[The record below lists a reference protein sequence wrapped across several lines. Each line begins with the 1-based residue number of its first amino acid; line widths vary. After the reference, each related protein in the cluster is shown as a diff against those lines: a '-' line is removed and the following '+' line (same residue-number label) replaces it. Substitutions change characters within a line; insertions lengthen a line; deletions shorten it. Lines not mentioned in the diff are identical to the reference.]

1 MSNALEVSITLD
13 DVFAVV
19 QNKRAPLAP
28 ELAGYLALEIAEGA
42 DGKGGDVN
50 PRSVYIAD
58 EGTVALVRPKRDAAV
73 GNAEASI
80 RSILGRLL
88 EASGSQTPALAA
100 ASRRKA
106 TGNLGALSRSWRRPS
121 SR

>member
-1 MSNALEVSITLD
+1 MAGALESSITIE
-13 DVFAVV
+13 DVFAMVGS
-19 QNKRAPLAP
+19 NKVPLAP

-42 DGKGGDVN
+42 DAAGGDVD
-50 PRSVYIAD
+50 PKAVYIAE
-58 EGTVALVRPKRDAAV
+58 EGTVALVRPKREIAT

-80 RSILGRLL
+80 RAILARLL

-106 TGNLGALSRSWRRPS
+106 SGNLRALAEELEAALIP
-121 SR
+121 